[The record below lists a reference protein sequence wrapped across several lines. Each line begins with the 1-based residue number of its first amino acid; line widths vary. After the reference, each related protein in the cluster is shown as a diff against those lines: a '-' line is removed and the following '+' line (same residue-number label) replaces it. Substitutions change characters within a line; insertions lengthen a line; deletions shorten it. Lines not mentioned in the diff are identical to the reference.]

1 MDYYKCKECIFVLDN
16 ILSVKCKFTYNVDN
30 LEQFPHE
37 DNKCLIIKYVNGEE
51 VIIERL
57 SESVSKLIYNHIYDY
72 LMYKKSILDII
83 EELREFNKGTHK
95 SEVI

>member
-1 MDYYKCKECIFVLDN
+1 MDYYKCKECIFALDN
-16 ILSVKCKFTYNVDN
+16 ILSVKRKFTYD
-30 LEQFPHE
+30 E

-72 LMYKKSILDII
+72 LMCKISISDII
-83 EELREFNKGTHK
+83 EELREFNKSTHK
-95 SEVI
+95 SEVK